1 MKRKK
6 CEIMKKVYA
15 AIIAIIISIFA
26 LFPVSLCHAEE
37 FEFLADIAGTSY
49 YLDRRTPTIKYL
61 NNNVGMLFSQDEIYF
76 GFIPEPITSEDLFR
90 KGAGRRTIWYFMPYE
105 SYTKVSSIA
114 LDGDVYE
121 LPPFS
126 KKDIIYVSSDGLKHW
141 TAIEIEKGWESQ
153 SEHFNGYLKG
163 AKLAF
168 AHYLKD

>member
-1 MKRKK
+1 MRKIYAVIIT
-6 CEIMKKVYA
+6 IMV
-15 AIIAIIISIFA
+15 SMFA
-26 LFPVSLCHAEE
+26 LFPSSISHAEE

-121 LPPFS
+121 LPPFF

-141 TAIEIEKGWESQ
+141 KAVELAKGGESK

>member
-1 MKRKK
+1 MRKIYAVIIT
-6 CEIMKKVYA
+6 IMV
-15 AIIAIIISIFA
+15 SMFA
-26 LFPVSLCHAEE
+26 LFPSSISQAEE
-37 FEFLADIAGTSY
+37 FEFLANIAGTSY

-76 GFIPEPITSEDLFR
+76 GFIPEPMTSEDIFR
-90 KGAGRRTIWYFMPYE
+90 KGAGRRIIWYFMPYE

-121 LPPFS
+121 LPPFIN
-126 KKDIIYVSSDGLKHW
+126 KDIIYVSSDGLKHW
-141 TAIEIEKGWESQ
+141 KAIELAKGGESK

>member
-1 MKRKK
+1 MRKIYAVIIT
-6 CEIMKKVYA
+6 IMV
-15 AIIAIIISIFA
+15 SMFA
-26 LFPVSLCHAEE
+26 LFPSSISHAEE

-76 GFIPEPITSEDLFR
+76 GFIPEPTTSEDLFR

-141 TAIEIEKGWESQ
+141 TAIEIEKGWESK

-163 AKLAF
+163 TKLAF